1 MWLYPIMV
9 AGWLLTGIVLMAL
22 VATNPKYA
30 SNPILMN
37 LRWLAFLLAG
47 YNLLRWWMISR
58 SRALRQEQERAR
70 REAMAKEPEKEPI
83 RPEFSVFT
91 KDD

>member
-9 AGWLLTGIVLMAL
+9 IGWLLTGIVMLVL
-22 VATNPKYA
+22 VATNPTYA
-30 SNPILMN
+30 SNPILAN

-47 YNLLRWWMISR
+47 YNLLRWWMIR
-58 SRALRQEQERAR
+58 QARALRQEQIRKR
-70 REAMAKEPEKEPI
+70 REAQENAPEKTPV
-83 RPEFSVFT
+83 RPEFGIFS